1 MVDNG
6 LHWFI
11 LGAHRFTDSGSPRKD
26 TVRTSPDG
34 TRRRVETLLTEDGI
48 RSGEQVPTERD
59 LAKRLDLSRAG
70 VRRVLN
76 ELESEGLIIRHVGRG
91 TFLVD
96 APVTDNGQTSP
107 ADIMV
112 VRRLLEPAVARLI
125 VGAANSEDV
134 AEIRR
139 CVERSE
145 AARTFED
152 FEHWDGALH
161 RAMIA
166 ATHSPLLARIYAVID
181 HAREDPLWGTLKLKS
196 FSPETR
202 ASYEIDHRKILDAI
216 VNRDSNA
223 AEQAVLDH
231 VQNVTTCLLR

>member
-1 MVDNG
+1 LVYIG
-6 LHWFI
+6 CCSAYP
-11 LGAHRFTDSGSPRKD
+11 GTTTKG
-26 TVRTSPDG
+26 TVRTSPND
-34 TRRRVETLLTEDGI
+34 TRRRVEKLLAEDEL
-48 RSGEQVPTERD
+48 RSGEQLPTERD
-59 LAKRLDLSRAG
+59 LAKRLDLSRAAI
-70 VRRVLN
+70 RRVLN

-91 TFLVD
+91 TFLVGI
-96 APVTDNGQTSP
+96 PPTDTGQTSP
-107 ADIMV
+107 TDIMV

-125 VGAANSEDV
+125 VGAANSEDI

-145 AARTFED
+145 AARTFKD

-181 HAREDPLWGTLKLKS
+181 IAREDPLWGTLKLKS

-202 ASYEIDHRKILDAI
+202 ASYEVDHRNILEALT
-216 VNRDSNA
+216 NRDA
-223 AEQAVLDH
+223 DDAEKAVLSH
-231 VQNVTTCLLR
+231 VENVTNRLLR